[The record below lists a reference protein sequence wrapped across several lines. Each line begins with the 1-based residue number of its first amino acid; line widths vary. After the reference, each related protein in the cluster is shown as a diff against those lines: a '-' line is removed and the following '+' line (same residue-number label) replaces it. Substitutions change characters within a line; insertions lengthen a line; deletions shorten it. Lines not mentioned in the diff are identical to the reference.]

1 MEGQNR
7 RVPGEGMAARVE
19 KRMVRRPQLGF
30 TPAFYAR
37 LGLED
42 PWVPTDPVG
51 GADRA
56 LDMVYLSI
64 RPYQRHMMKLA
75 TARRRREQR
84 LARFL
89 SEHGSVRLRAVERRQ
104 VGEIGAA
111 PSFSLASAIG
121 SADMV
126 FPTPIGQGTPIEQPA
141 TEVTAAPAPRRRPTV
156 SPVRVRM
163 ASPVRPFVPARVA
176 ARPTPRVD
184 ALRAPSASEAAPLR
198 SPIET
203 PVRARRAAAAAPRP
217 AERVGL
223 RLAAAGVA
231 DSPLVRAVRQAV
243 EQRVAPTRVLEL
255 VERLEQASPT
265 EVVRVVRQ
273 IVRVMGPQGRI
284 LEEQVER
291 ALPDAV
297 VGASSVARG
306 RAASRSAG
314 VVRGLR
320 GALSSAPS
328 MAMLQPVT
336 EAPAAEAA
344 VEATSPSRRVAA
356 PSVGPRRVRRVAAAA
371 HLRSRAP
378 ESYSLTRS
386 PIVRAP
392 ARPASLSAN
401 PVARA
406 PRAPRAPRPARA
418 AVSATPSSAASRRA
432 AEEPARPAARRA
444 PSVLDFGGDAP
455 VASARPVEPRAAAT
469 RARAPIASVR
479 PTLSS
484 RPVARPQADE
494 RVEDSF
500 SPLPAPV
507 ASRSTGLVAAR
518 LMAAVAQEQGFAEVE
533 APERLL
539 AVARRVERIAPH
551 APIRTRT
558 GGFAPAQVLMSPPP
572 AAPAA
577 TPEAEAPAA
586 AAPVKRL
593 RLEAASRSGA
603 SRKGPRARGTWVE
616 VVEAAAPD
624 LRAAAPAPVA
634 AGPAPLRERLPTLRR
649 PAGREVNS
657 LVEQDAS
664 AELVADVAVQSART
678 RGSLARRATARSVV
692 GEPRRRS
699 GLPQVVGERRLTPL
713 HAAPVAEAT
722 AEVPVRRAS
731 ARAESAEA
739 SPRSLLPRVGVA
751 QRSARPSFEGSVL
764 VAPRAAEAAP
774 SAPDAVSRVK
784 VAARSER
791 LEPTAESPSLA
802 ARVGARAAVPSPT
815 GRSAERPTLRAEASA
830 IAAPTSRRA
839 RIQAPETVALSPVAP
854 AVADP
859 SAAPAASPTRIAP
872 RRLSPVR
879 QARARL
885 HNAAPPPVQGAQVS
899 VVPFAA
905 PRLAPVSRRPA
916 RWSWSV
922 TPPAVAEGVR
932 SRPEPRSRLVADAPS
947 SALIGPA
954 SAVSVSPMPAS
965 LAERSATPRRLT
977 VAGPSARPEPAAAA
991 PAVLRRPRVRT
1002 LHVPS
1007 SVFAE
1012 GRGSRVPLVGML
1024 AQQAASPVSAEVR
1037 EAIVALAARR
1047 SRPGPATYTRLAGN
1061 TRVEVVFADAPS
1073 AAPAAESQAP
1083 AAAAPGRRVA
1093 SALPS
1098 VGAAP
1103 ASRAASVAA
1112 PARVARVRSAV
1123 SRAIRAGS
1131 PLTWATV
1138 RTLQGLTDV
1147 SPGQPLWLPGSAA
1160 AAPSLN
1166 SALTERVEAVT
1177 SAAGPASTP
1186 VRAARLGADAPVASV
1201 VSPASMLSQPEAIP
1215 GAPAAPSRGPR
1226 RLRQP
1231 AGRGRYLSRSPE
1243 GRFVPRA
1250 SAGPRPAAMAGPAQ
1264 VLPQAPGLDVA
1275 VDPTAHSAETA
1286 RLSRWTGQGQVVQRA
1301 NGGPRGA
1308 GGLDHTL
1315 DAVERGEI
1323 DGALPVWAR
1332 RSAGEP
1338 LVRGSGGDLIAALA
1352 KADAPEEI
1360 IRVIVERG
1368 ASLGAV
1374 AAVLPRPMLQVIE
1387 HIRAEAQAERLLD
1400 EAGGGEAADLAGSTL
1415 RQAAAPS
1422 AGGNSGGG
1430 GFSRSSVRVVR
1441 GFTNLGRGAKAQDG
1455 LGMNKM
1461 TKLARK
1467 LQDLILLAE
1476 NQQRDAARRQVRMA
1490 EDSVSARSEGQGSP
1504 AAPGA
1509 SGNRQIDLEALF
1521 HEVLEGA
1528 MREMELRRERRQEEG
1543 DERNV
1548 WW

>member
-1 MEGQNR
+1 
-7 RVPGEGMAARVE
+7 MAARVE

-64 RPYQRHMMKLA
+64 RPYHRHMMKLA

-89 SEHGSVRLRAVERRQ
+89 AEHGSTRLRAVERRQ
-104 VGEIGAA
+104 IGEIGAS
-111 PSFSLASAIG
+111 PSFSLAGAIG

-126 FPTPIGQGTPIEQPA
+126 LASPIGVGIPVEPPT
-141 TEVTAAPAPRRRPTV
+141 TEVAATSAPRRRLTV

-176 ARPTPRVD
+176 ARPAPRGE
-184 ALRAPSASEAAPLR
+184 ALRAAPVAETPAARSPAEAPL
-198 SPIET
+198 
-203 PVRARRAAAAAPRP
+203 RARRAAPSEPRP

-243 EQRVAPTRVLEL
+243 EQRVAPTRVLEM
-255 VERLEQASPT
+255 VERLEHASPT
-265 EVVRVVRQ
+265 EVVRLVRQ
-273 IVRVMGPQGRI
+273 VVRVMGPQGRI

-291 ALPDAV
+291 ALPDSV

-306 RAASRSAG
+306 RAASRATG

-320 GALSSAPS
+320 GALSSTPS

-336 EAPAAEAA
+336 EAPVAEPVAEASAPRRRIAASAAE
-344 VEATSPSRRVAA
+344 
-356 PSVGPRRVRRVAAAA
+356 PRRVRRVAAAA

-386 PIVRAP
+386 PITRAP

-406 PRAPRAPRPARA
+406 PRAPRAPRPARTPVA
-418 AVSATPSSAASRRA
+418 ATPSAQASRRA
-432 AEEPARPAARRA
+432 AEEPARPAVRRL
-444 PSVLDFGGDAP
+444 PSVLDFGGEAP
-455 VASARPVEPRAAAT
+455 AVGPRPVET
-469 RARAPIASVR
+469 RAPVPVSRTRTSIR
-479 PTLSS
+479 PALSS
-484 RPVARPQADE
+484 RPASRPLSEE

-500 SPLPAPV
+500 SPQPPPI
-507 ASRSTGLVAAR
+507 ASRSTSLVAAR
-518 LMAAVAQEQGFAEVE
+518 LVAAVAQAQGFAEVE

-539 AVARRVERIAPH
+539 AAARRVERIAPH

-572 AAPAA
+572 AAPIAA
-577 TPEAEAPAA
+577 EEAEVPAA
-586 AAPVKRL
+586 SVPVKRL
-593 RLEAASRSGA
+593 RLEAASRSGVA
-603 SRKGPRARGTWVE
+603 RKGPRARGTWVE
-616 VVEAAAPD
+616 VVEAAAPAP
-624 LRAAAPAPVA
+624 RAAVPAPAALAPS
-634 AGPAPLRERLPTLRR
+634 PLRERLPMLRR
-649 PAGREVNS
+649 PVGREVNS
-657 LVEQDAS
+657 LAEQDAS

-713 HAAPVAEAT
+713 HEAPVVVGVD
-722 AEVPVRRAS
+722 EVPVRRAG

-739 SPRSLLPRVGVA
+739 GPRSLLPRVGVA
-751 QRSARPSFEGSVL
+751 VRPASRMARPLVEGSVIAL
-764 VAPRAAEAAP
+764 QNEAELASNTP
-774 SAPDAVSRVK
+774 EAVSRVK
-784 VAARSER
+784 RASLSER
-791 LEPTAESPSLA
+791 PAPQAATPSLA
-802 ARVGARAAVPSPT
+802 ARVEARAVAPSPT
-815 GRSAERPTLRAEASA
+815 GRSSERPSQRAEASA
-830 IAAPTSRRA
+830 IGAPTSRRA
-839 RIQAPETVALSPVAP
+839 RLQAPETVGLSPVAP
-854 AVADP
+854 PAVE
-859 SAAPAASPTRIAP
+859 APAAPVAGPSRVAAP
-872 RRLSPVR
+872 RLSPVR

-885 HNAAPPPVQGAQVS
+885 HNAAAPAVQGVQVS

-905 PRLAPVSRRPA
+905 PRLAPASRRPA

-922 TPPAVAEGVR
+922 TPPVVAEGVR
-932 SRPEPRSRLVADAPS
+932 SRPEPRSRLVGDAPAS
-947 SALIGPA
+947 DRIAPVAAPVAA
-954 SAVSVSPMPAS
+954 SAAT
-965 LAERSATPRRLT
+965 AERSASPRSLSVGLPSTRL
-977 VAGPSARPEPAAAA
+977 EPQAAA
-991 PAVLRRPRVRT
+991 PVLRRPRVRT

-1012 GRGSRVPLVGML
+1012 GRGSRVPLVSML

-1037 EAIVALAARR
+1037 EAIVALATRR

-1061 TRVEVVFADAPS
+1061 TRVEVVFADG
-1073 AAPAAESQAP
+1073 PAASP
-1083 AAAAPGRRVA
+1083 AAASLPPASAAPGRRVGVP
-1093 SALPS
+1093 SPS
-1098 VGAAP
+1098 VGSAP
-1103 ASRAASVAA
+1103 VPRAASA
-1112 PARVARVRSAV
+1112 PAPGRVARVRSAV

-1147 SPGQPLWLPGSAA
+1147 SPGQPMWLPGSAA
-1160 AAPSLN
+1160 AAPSLG
-1166 SALTERVEAVT
+1166 SALTEHMEAVEST
-1177 SAAGPASTP
+1177 TGRASMP
-1186 VRAARLGADAPVASV
+1186 VRATRLGADAPVASV
-1201 VSPASMLSQPEAIP
+1201 VSPAAMLSQPEAIP
-1215 GAPAAPSRGPR
+1215 GAPSPATPTRGPR

-1231 AGRGRYLSRSPE
+1231 SGRGRYLSRSPE

-1250 SAGPRPAAMAGPAQ
+1250 NTGPRPAAVAGPAQ

-1374 AAVLPRPMLQVIE
+1374 AAALPRPMLQVIE

-1400 EAGGGEAADLAGSTL
+1400 EAGGGDAADLAGSTL
-1415 RQAAAPS
+1415 RQAASPS
-1422 AGGNSGGG
+1422 AGGSSGGGG

-1490 EDSVSARSEGQGSP
+1490 EDSVAARSEGQGSP